1 MAQPGLGEMS
11 DLSPKSDPKRT
22 LLSPSQLITIYEYT
36 DLVKLQSPSPNV
48 IQSACC
54 NVPSRPAS
62 SRLPKPI
69 SFPPANCGFTKN
81 KNMDNDQI
89 IELARLH
96 LSVDPPTPGGPVP
109 VLPPQLEKA
118 LELLTDPSD
127 RAAMDV
133 AVHVLGGKPYTREL
147 DNRETLHRCQWLA
160 IDLGAKVRIW
170 EDKKN
175 PRHWFLEITP
185 SDEE

>member
-1 MAQPGLGEMS
+1 MS
-11 DLSPKSDPKRT
+11 TP
-22 LLSPSQLITIYEYT
+22 
-36 DLVKLQSPSPNV
+36 DLVQSPSPNV
-48 IQSACC
+48 IQSACS
-54 NVPSRPAS
+54 NAPSRPAS

-81 KNMDNDQI
+81 KNIDNDQI

-118 LELLTDPSD
+118 LELLTDASA

-160 IDLGAKVRIW
+160 IDLGAKVRIS

-175 PRHWFLEITP
+175 PRHWLLEITP

>member
-1 MAQPGLGEMS
+1 
-11 DLSPKSDPKRT
+11 

-54 NVPSRPAS
+54 NVPSAGFIAPTKTDK
-62 SRLPKPI
+62 LP
-69 SFPPANCGFTKN
+69 SGELWLHEN

>member
-1 MAQPGLGEMS
+1 MQ
-11 DLSPKSDPKRT
+11 RT
-22 LLSPSQLITIYEYT
+22 LSAGFIAPTKTDKLPSGELWLHE
-36 DLVKLQSPSPNV
+36 
-48 IQSACC
+48 
-54 NVPSRPAS
+54 
-62 SRLPKPI
+62 
-69 SFPPANCGFTKN
+69 N

>member
-1 MAQPGLGEMS
+1 MGE
-11 DLSPKSDPKRT
+11 T
-22 LLSPSQLITIYEYT
+22 FLL
-36 DLVKLQSPSPNV
+36 
-48 IQSACC
+48 
-54 NVPSRPAS
+54 
-62 SRLPKPI
+62 
-69 SFPPANCGFTKN
+69 
-81 KNMDNDQI
+81 I

-118 LELLTDPSD
+118 LELLTDASD

-160 IDLGAKVRIW
+160 IDLGAKVRIS

>member
-1 MAQPGLGEMS
+1 MLQ
-11 DLSPKSDPKRT
+11 RT
-22 LLSPSQLITIYEYT
+22 LPTGFIAPTKT
-36 DLVKLQSPSPNV
+36 DKLPADELWLHEKQEHGQRPNH
-48 IQSACC
+48 
-54 NVPSRPAS
+54 RT
-62 SRLPKPI
+62 R
-69 SFPPANCGFTKN
+69 T
-81 KNMDNDQI
+81 
-89 IELARLH
+89 LH

-118 LELLTDPSD
+118 LELLTDASD

-133 AVHVLGGKPYTREL
+133 AVHVLGGKPYTLEL

-160 IDLGAKVRIW
+160 IDLGAKVRIS

-175 PRHWFLEITP
+175 PRHWFLEISP